1 MAVTHH
7 YELNVRWTG
16 DAGTG
21 TSDYRGYRRDNEI
34 LGAGKPVIL
43 GSSDPA
49 FRGDA
54 ARTNPTS
61 SFGIR
66 AAPTGTYW
74 PSIHAQPAASGSG
87 GVAASWLVT
96 SRSPAPDP
104 AEVADHQ
111 DTRAGPGGP
120 GRRASWPWPRTAA
133 WSTTG
138 SGPRGTGRRKPSR
151 TGAPGR
157 T

>member
-21 TSDYRGYRRDNEI
+21 TTDYRSYRRDHEI

-54 ARTNPTS
+54 ARWNPEELLVAS
-61 SFGIR
+61 LSQCHMLW
-66 AAPTGTYW
+66 YL
-74 PSIHAQPAASGSG
+74 HLAASAGVVVVAYTDAAEGTMLETGDG
-87 GVAASWLVT
+87 GGHFTEVVLGPVVTVA
-96 SRSPAPDP
+96 SPEMADKAAGLHGRAHQLCYIANSVNFPVRHQP
-104 AEVADHQ
+104 TTAVA
-111 DTRAGPGGP
+111 
-120 GRRASWPWPRTAA
+120 
-133 WSTTG
+133 
-138 SGPRGTGRRKPSR
+138 
-151 TGAPGR
+151 
-157 T
+157 